1 MPRTKEMIPTEVREQ
16 MCRDYKRGLSLKELS
31 AVYGS
36 SVTMVHSIV
45 RNSCEK
51 KRGRPCGTDK
61 RVVEAMVIDYQNGL
75 SVKRLAKKYHF
86 AENSVYIVLRKNGDV
101 VKQNSRELIKQI
113 QADLNCGEL
122 SQSDIAKKY
131 GVSRQYVFQ
140 VKQKMGGNEDGRI

>member
-1 MPRTKEMIPTEVREQ
+1 MPRTVVEIPQEVKEQ
-16 MCRDYKRGLSLKELS
+16 MRRDYRRGMSLKEVS
-31 AVYGS
+31 AIYG
-36 SVTMVHSIV
+36 VGRNKTFYIV
-45 RNSCEK
+45 RGSCEK
-51 KRGRPCGTDK
+51 TRGRPKGTDK
-61 RVVEAMVIDYQNGL
+61 AIVEAMVIDYQNGL

-131 GVSRQYVFQ
+131 GCSRQYVNEI
-140 VKQKMGGNEDGRI
+140 KKKMGVENG